1 MAKTY
6 RVAIIGSTGRG
17 DYGHGID
24 VAWKEI
30 PQAEIVA
37 LADDDEKGRAAA
49 VERTG
54 AKAAYSDYR
63 QMIEKE
69 KPQIVSICQRRIDRH
84 HEMIIACDQGGIHVF
99 IEKPVCRKLI

>member
-1 MAKTY
+1 MASTY

-17 DYGHGID
+17 DYGHGLD
-24 VAWKEI
+24 VAWKAI

-49 VERTG
+49 VERSG
-54 AKAAYSDYR
+54 AKTAYADYR

-69 KPQIVSICQRRIDRH
+69 KTQIDSICQRWIDRH
-84 HEMIIACDQGGIHVF
+84 HEMMRACVGQGMHVF
-99 IEKPVCRKLI
+99 VDSAY